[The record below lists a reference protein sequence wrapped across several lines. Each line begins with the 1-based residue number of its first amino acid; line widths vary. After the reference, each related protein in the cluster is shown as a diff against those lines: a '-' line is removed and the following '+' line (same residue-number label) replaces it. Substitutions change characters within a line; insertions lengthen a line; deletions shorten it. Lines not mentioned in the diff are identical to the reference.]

1 VLFDV
6 YLSGLTLFLSD
17 AKFRLIPISGLG
29 ERESAMNHRFA
40 TLAWIL
46 GTSGLLW
53 LAAANTAFAIEVP
66 ELDPGSAASGIAL
79 ATGAAALLAERYRRR
94 R

>member
-1 VLFDV
+1 M
-6 YLSGLTLFLSD
+6 
-17 AKFRLIPISGLG
+17 KR
-29 ERESAMNHRFA
+29 RFA
-40 TLAWIL
+40 NAAWIL

-53 LAAANTAFAIEVP
+53 LAGANTAFATVP

-79 ATGAAALLAERYRRR
+79 AIGAAVLLAERYRRR